1 MLRHDVHDRTW
12 DDEIRIVPLRVAKNF
27 VIHEDGPNPI
37 GMTVF
42 GTDSAVAGVISDVW
56 VDRGESLIRYYEVE
70 LPTGGRRLMPTTFC
84 RAGGFT
90 KTVTTE
96 ALLAS
101 QFADI
106 PTTRDPDS
114 VTFLE
119 EERIISYFGA
129 GTLYATPAR
138 AEPLI

>member
-1 MLRHDVHDRTW
+1 
-12 DDEIRIVPLRVAKNF
+12 
-27 VIHEDGPNPI
+27 
-37 GMTVF
+37 
-42 GTDSAVAGVISDVW
+42 
-56 VDRGESLIRYYEVE
+56 
-70 LPTGGRRLMPTTFC
+70 MPVTFC

-90 KTVTTE
+90 KTVKSE

-101 QFADI
+101 QFAGI
-106 PTTRDPDS
+106 PQTRDPDS

>member
-1 MLRHDVHDRTW
+1 MS
-12 DDEIRIVPLRVAKNF
+12 
-27 VIHEDGPNPI
+27 
-37 GMTVF
+37 VF
-42 GTDSAVAGVISDVW
+42 GTDNALAGVISDVW

-84 RAGGFT
+84 RAGGLT

-106 PTTRDPDS
+106 PATRDPDS

-119 EERIISYFGA
+119 EERIVSYFGA
-129 GTLYATPAR
+129 GTLYATPER
-138 AEPLI
+138 AEPIL

>member
-1 MLRHDVHDRTW
+1 MPPT
-12 DDEIRIVPLRVAKNF
+12 
-27 VIHEDGPNPI
+27 
-37 GMTVF
+37 F
-42 GTDSAVAGVISDVW
+42 GRD
-56 VDRGESLIRYYEVE
+56 
-70 LPTGGRRLMPTTFC
+70 
-84 RAGGFT
+84 GGFT

-106 PTTRDPDS
+106 PSTRDPDS